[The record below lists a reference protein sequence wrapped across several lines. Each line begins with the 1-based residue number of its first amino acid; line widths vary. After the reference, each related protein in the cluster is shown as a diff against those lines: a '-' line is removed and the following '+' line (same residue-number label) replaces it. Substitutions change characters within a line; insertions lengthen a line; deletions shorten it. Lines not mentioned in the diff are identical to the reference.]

1 MAGTPST
8 PGTPETSR
16 TAGRKPL
23 SVLLDELTGAAQGWL
38 GTCRTALTAAP
49 GTLDGLLAP
58 DGDVA
63 AALENDE
70 RSSWHPERSFS
81 RASAEAVLAVAR
93 ATAATAAGAE
103 PEAGSTAAEL
113 RRQAARHWRTSDLLL
128 PEAADAEAAD
138 GADPA
143 DDFAGLVERALRGTL
158 GRRASVSVPV
168 LLDRGRR
175 GGGRMA
181 DLTVTCLRDGPAGL
195 FPDPERMA
203 FGSGDPAFSA
213 ALEAG
218 WATAPLSLRRRCVL
232 WSVTELDGSP
242 CNRLREGSL
251 GAPLGLALDG
261 LHRRL
266 HPVHRWFTM
275 LEVLRPRRALTG
287 RLGRDG
293 ELLAVGGLDAKLGA
307 AASRGYQV
315 VAPSAN
321 RSGEVAEKAGT
332 LGVEL
337 RYAAHLPEAARLV
350 RRLGRGRTGLLLLV
364 LLLLVLT
371 PLVGVQQYRA
381 HEQEHAARQAE
392 RESLSRAL
400 AALSG
405 RTGGEDPL
413 MADLYAAAAHDLAS
427 TPEAERSVYEAL
439 HRPARDKLPD
449 AGSWARFTPDGERIM
464 TVGQV
469 EGRGLLREWSL
480 TRREPTG
487 PSVRPSRDAF
497 PATGL
502 RTHAVSPD
510 GKLWAVADD
519 RGSLQLWS
527 VPGGK
532 RVTAPIQ
539 AHRSAVG
546 TAVFSPDGGTL
557 ATVTN
562 PDGGPSAGRNADA
575 RTIRLWDTETG
586 ALRRAIVTDHAG
598 FVHALAFSPDG
609 RLLASG
615 GRADDDGPALRLWDA
630 ASGRRT
636 GKLPGEVAGGVSA
649 LEFAPDGV
657 TLAAG
662 SDDGSVRQ
670 WDVVTGRRPA
680 QAIVAHSE
688 RVRALRYTRDG
699 TVLVTASD
707 DTTVRLW
714 EAGSGESIG
723 EPFAGHTDGVRSL
736 SFDPDENRLVSADRA
751 GTVRVWDVNWSRYY
765 GRPLSERSLLRSVA
779 AYSPDGDRVAT
790 ASWDGVVLVWSTDGS
805 ARSWVLG
812 AGAGRVTGLAYAP
825 DGLTLSASGAD
836 GTVRLWETAT
846 GKTRHTLTGHRGAV
860 NAVTYSPDGKTLA
873 SAGADG
879 TVRLW
884 ETASGEYL
892 RTLTGHRGAVNALTY
907 SPDGKTLAGAG
918 ADGTV
923 RLWETATGK
932 TRHTLTGHRGAVNAL
947 AHSHDGKTLASAG
960 ADGTVRLWEA
970 GPGTPVR
977 TLSGHVDAVQTLGFG
992 TDDVLTGGGRNGVWQ
1007 WNAGSGR
1014 VEHVFDGV
1022 GGVTG
1027 LAMAP
1032 DGSSFVTAG
1041 SDRAITRWTTGAPEA
1056 EAQHLLRTTP
1066 RVIAQSADPG
1076 GGRVAM
1082 LTSNTVL
1089 AAPRTPVSAPDDLS
1103 AELPPGAAD
1112 MDRTVLLI
1120 AEVGPSDHGGRVT
1133 RASVLE
1139 GGTRGQVR
1147 FLPEDRVDLY
1157 TFRGDAY
1164 ASEVALLSYDA
1175 GTGEQRGAVKLDGRV
1190 ADTPDV
1196 PLVTSADGSRAAF
1209 VNSGEESKGVTVV
1222 DAEAGRVRHTLPVG
1236 EEPVTALTLTP
1247 DGTTLALGRQDGR
1260 VDLWDARS
1268 GRRTTS
1274 FPAHSEDAVTA
1285 LAFTPDGRR
1294 LAVATK
1300 TVRLWTT
1307 GPEPRREAEMTEAA
1321 VTEEYDAISA
1331 LAFSPSGDAL
1341 AVGRMTDVRV
1351 LSTRTGGRIAVFPV
1365 WASQSPFL
1373 SLGFAPHTPSGK
1385 DGRDPGELFL
1395 YAALK
1400 GSTWSGYWDAAHVD
1414 RPAERLCER
1423 IGRPMTRA
1431 EWAEVPRGEKVGYRP
1446 VCPEGAGS

>member
-1 MAGTPST
+1 MAGT
-8 PGTPETSR
+8 PGTPEAPR
-16 TAGRKPL
+16 TVGRKPL

-38 GTCRTALTAAP
+38 STCRTALAEPP
-49 GTLDGLLAP
+49 GALDGLLAP

-70 RSSWHPERSFS
+70 RSSWHPEWSFS

-93 ATAATAAGAE
+93 AAAAE
-103 PEAGSTAAEL
+103 PGDGSTAADL
-113 RRQAARHWRTSDLLL
+113 RQQAARHWRTSDLLL

-143 DDFAGLVERALRGTL
+143 DDFAGLMERALRGTL

-168 LLDRGRR
+168 LLDRGRQ

-203 FGSGDPAFSA
+203 FGSGDPAFAA

-218 WATAPLSLRRRCVL
+218 WGTAPLSLRRRCVL
-232 WSVTELDGSP
+232 WSVAELDGSP

-266 HPVHRWFTM
+266 HPVHRSFTM

-293 ELLAVGGLDAKLGA
+293 ELLEVGGLDAKLGA

-321 RSGEVAEKAGT
+321 RSDEVVHKAAAV
-332 LGVEL
+332 GVEL
-337 RYAAHLPEAARLV
+337 RYAAHLPEAVRLV

-364 LLLLVLT
+364 LLLLVLA

-381 HEQEHAARQAE
+381 HEQEQAARQAE

-439 HRPARDKLPD
+439 HRPARDKLPG
-449 AGSWARFTPDGERIM
+449 AGSWARFTPDSERIM

-586 ALRRAIVTDHAG
+586 ALRRAIVTDHTG
-598 FVHALAFSPDG
+598 FIHALAFSPDG

-615 GRADDDGPALRLWDA
+615 GRADGDGPTLRLWDA
-630 ASGRRT
+630 ANGRRT
-636 GKLPGEVAGGVSA
+636 GKPPGEVAEGVSA

-670 WDVVTGRRPA
+670 WDVVTGRRLG

-699 TVLVTASD
+699 AVLVTASD

-714 EAGSGESIG
+714 EARSGESIG
-723 EPFAGHTDGVRSL
+723 EPFAGHTDGIRSL
-736 SFDPDENRLVSADRA
+736 SFAPDENRLVSADRA

-805 ARSWVLG
+805 GRGWVLG

-825 DGLTLSASGAD
+825 DGLTLATSGAD

-860 NAVTYSPDGKTLA
+860 NALAHSPDGKTLA

-907 SPDGKTLAGAG
+907 SPDGKTLATSG

-947 AHSHDGKTLASAG
+947 AHSPDGKTLASAG
-960 ADGTVRLWEA
+960 ADGTVRLWETA
-970 GPGTPVR
+970 SGEYLR
-977 TLSGHVDAVQTLGFG
+977 TLTGHVDAVQTLGFG
-992 TDDVLTGGGRNGVWQ
+992 TDDVLTGGGSNGVWQ

-1089 AAPRTPVSAPDDLS
+1089 ASPRTPVSAPDDLS

-1112 MDRTVLLI
+1112 LNRTVLLI
-1120 AEVGPSDHGGRVT
+1120 AEVGPGDHGGRVT

-1175 GTGEQRGAVKLDGRV
+1175 GTGEQRRAVKLDGRV

-1209 VNSGEESKGVTVV
+1209 VSTGKESKGVTVV
-1222 DAEAGRVRHTLPVG
+1222 DAEAGRVRHTLSVG
-1236 EEPVTALTLTP
+1236 EEPVTALALTP

-1260 VDLWDARS
+1260 VDLWDARN

-1294 LAVATK
+1294 LAVATE
-1300 TVRLWTT
+1300 TVQLWTT

-1321 VTEEYDAISA
+1321 LTEEYDVISA

-1431 EWAEVPRGEKVGYRP
+1431 EWAGVPRGEKVGYRP

>member
-1 MAGTPST
+1 MAGT
-8 PGTPETSR
+8 PGTPEAPR
-16 TAGRKPL
+16 TVGRKPL

-38 GTCRTALTAAP
+38 STCRTALAEPP
-49 GTLDGLLAP
+49 GALDGLLAP

-70 RSSWHPERSFS
+70 RSSWHPEWSFS

-93 ATAATAAGAE
+93 AAAAE
-103 PEAGSTAAEL
+103 PGDGSTAADL
-113 RRQAARHWRTSDLLL
+113 RQQAARHWRTSDLLL
-128 PEAADAEAAD
+128 PEAADADTAGAA
-138 GADPA
+138 GAAGAARAA
-143 DDFAGLVERALRGTL
+143 DDFAGLMERALRGTL

-168 LLDRGRR
+168 LLDRGRQ

-203 FGSGDPAFSA
+203 FGSGDPAFAA

-232 WSVTELDGSP
+232 WSVAELDGSP

-266 HPVHRWFTM
+266 HPVHRSFTM

-293 ELLAVGGLDAKLGA
+293 ELLEVGGLDAKLGA

-321 RSGEVAEKAGT
+321 RSDEVVHKAAAV
-332 LGVEL
+332 GVEL
-337 RYAAHLPEAARLV
+337 RYAAHLPEAVRLV

-364 LLLLVLT
+364 LLLLVLA

-381 HEQEHAARQAE
+381 HEQEQAARQAE

-439 HRPARDKLPD
+439 HRPARDKLPG
-449 AGSWARFTPDGERIM
+449 AGSWARFTPDGERIL

-469 EGRGLLREWSL
+469 EGRGLLREWDL
-480 TRREPTG
+480 ARREPTG

-527 VPGGK
+527 VPEGK
-532 RVTAPIQ
+532 RVAAPVQ

-546 TAVFSPDGGTL
+546 TAVFSPDGSTL

-575 RTIRLWDTETG
+575 RTIRLWNTETG
-586 ALRRAIVTDHAG
+586 ALRRAIVTDHTG
-598 FVHALAFSPDG
+598 FIHALAFSPDG

-615 GRADDDGPALRLWDA
+615 GRADGDGPTLRLWDA
-630 ASGRRT
+630 ANGRRT
-636 GKLPGEVAGGVSA
+636 GKPPGEVAEGVSA

-670 WDVVTGRRPA
+670 WDVVTGRRLG
-680 QAIVAHSE
+680 QVIVAHSE

-699 TVLVTASD
+699 AVLVTASD

-714 EAGSGESIG
+714 EARSGESIG
-723 EPFAGHTDGVRSL
+723 EPFAGHTDGIRSL
-736 SFDPDENRLVSADRA
+736 SFAPDENRLVSADRA

-805 ARSWVLG
+805 GRGWVLG

-825 DGLTLSASGAD
+825 DGLTLATSGAD

-860 NAVTYSPDGKTLA
+860 NAVTHSPDGKTLA
-873 SAGADG
+873 GAGADG

-884 ETASGEYL
+884 QTASGEYL

-907 SPDGKTLAGAG
+907 SPDGKTLATSG

-947 AHSHDGKTLASAG
+947 AHSPDGKTLAGAG
-960 ADGTVRLWEA
+960 ADGTVRLWQTASGEYL
-970 GPGTPVR
+970 R
-977 TLSGHVDAVQTLGFG
+977 TL
-992 TDDVLTGGGRNGVWQ
+992 
-1007 WNAGSGR
+1007 
-1014 VEHVFDGV
+1014 
-1022 GGVTG
+1022 
-1027 LAMAP
+1027 
-1032 DGSSFVTAG
+1032 TA
-1041 SDRAITRWTTGAPEA
+1041 
-1056 EAQHLLRTTP
+1056 
-1066 RVIAQSADPG
+1066 
-1076 GGRVAM
+1076 
-1082 LTSNTVL
+1082 
-1089 AAPRTPVSAPDDLS
+1089 
-1103 AELPPGAAD
+1103 
-1112 MDRTVLLI
+1112 
-1120 AEVGPSDHGGRVT
+1120 
-1133 RASVLE
+1133 
-1139 GGTRGQVR
+1139 
-1147 FLPEDRVDLY
+1147 
-1157 TFRGDAY
+1157 
-1164 ASEVALLSYDA
+1164 
-1175 GTGEQRGAVKLDGRV
+1175 
-1190 ADTPDV
+1190 
-1196 PLVTSADGSRAAF
+1196 
-1209 VNSGEESKGVTVV
+1209 
-1222 DAEAGRVRHTLPVG
+1222 
-1236 EEPVTALTLTP
+1236 
-1247 DGTTLALGRQDGR
+1247 
-1260 VDLWDARS
+1260 
-1268 GRRTTS
+1268 
-1274 FPAHSEDAVTA
+1274 
-1285 LAFTPDGRR
+1285 
-1294 LAVATK
+1294 
-1300 TVRLWTT
+1300 
-1307 GPEPRREAEMTEAA
+1307 
-1321 VTEEYDAISA
+1321 
-1331 LAFSPSGDAL
+1331 
-1341 AVGRMTDVRV
+1341 
-1351 LSTRTGGRIAVFPV
+1351 
-1365 WASQSPFL
+1365 
-1373 SLGFAPHTPSGK
+1373 
-1385 DGRDPGELFL
+1385 
-1395 YAALK
+1395 
-1400 GSTWSGYWDAAHVD
+1400 
-1414 RPAERLCER
+1414 
-1423 IGRPMTRA
+1423 
-1431 EWAEVPRGEKVGYRP
+1431 
-1446 VCPEGAGS
+1446 

>member
-1 MAGTPST
+1 MAGT
-8 PGTPETSR
+8 PGTPEAPR
-16 TAGRKPL
+16 TVGRKPL

-38 GTCRTALTAAP
+38 STCRTALAEPP
-49 GTLDGLLAP
+49 GALDGLLAP

-70 RSSWHPERSFS
+70 RSSWHPEWSFS

-93 ATAATAAGAE
+93 AAAAE
-103 PEAGSTAAEL
+103 PGDGSTAADL
-113 RRQAARHWRTSDLLL
+113 RQQAARHWRTSDLLL

-143 DDFAGLVERALRGTL
+143 DDFAGLMERALRGTL

-168 LLDRGRR
+168 LLDRGRQ

-203 FGSGDPAFSA
+203 FGSGDPAFAA

-218 WATAPLSLRRRCVL
+218 WGTAPLSLRRRCVL
-232 WSVTELDGSP
+232 WSVAELDGSP

-266 HPVHRWFTM
+266 HPVHRSFTM

-293 ELLAVGGLDAKLGA
+293 ELLEVGGLDAKLGA

-321 RSGEVAEKAGT
+321 RSDEVVHKAAAV
-332 LGVEL
+332 GVEL
-337 RYAAHLPEAARLV
+337 RYAAHLPEAVRLV

-364 LLLLVLT
+364 LLLLVLA

-381 HEQEHAARQAE
+381 HEQEQAARQAE

-439 HRPARDKLPD
+439 HRPARDKLPG
-449 AGSWARFTPDGERIM
+449 AGSWARFTPDSERIM

-586 ALRRAIVTDHAG
+586 ALRRAIVTDHTG
-598 FVHALAFSPDG
+598 FIHALAFSPDG

-615 GRADDDGPALRLWDA
+615 GRADGDGPTLRLWDA
-630 ASGRRT
+630 ANGRRT
-636 GKLPGEVAGGVSA
+636 GKPPGEVAEGVSA

-670 WDVVTGRRPA
+670 WDVVTGRRLG

-699 TVLVTASD
+699 AVLVTASD

-714 EAGSGESIG
+714 EARSGESIG
-723 EPFAGHTDGVRSL
+723 EPFAGHTDGIRSL
-736 SFDPDENRLVSADRA
+736 SFAPDENRLVSADRA

-805 ARSWVLG
+805 GRGWVLG

-825 DGLTLSASGAD
+825 DGLTLATSGAD

-860 NAVTYSPDGKTLA
+860 NALAHSPDGKTLA

-907 SPDGKTLAGAG
+907 SPDGKTLATSG

-947 AHSHDGKTLASAG
+947 AHSPDGKTLASAG
-960 ADGTVRLWEA
+960 ADGTVRLWETA
-970 GPGTPVR
+970 SGEYLR
-977 TLSGHVDAVQTLGFG
+977 TLTGHVDAVQTLGFG
-992 TDDVLTGGGRNGVWQ
+992 TDDVLTGGGSNGVWQ

-1089 AAPRTPVSAPDDLS
+1089 ASPRTPVSAPDDLS

-1112 MDRTVLLI
+1112 LNRTVLLI
-1120 AEVGPSDHGGRVT
+1120 AEVGPGDHGGRVT

-1175 GTGEQRGAVKLDGRV
+1175 GTGEQRRAVKLDGRV

-1209 VNSGEESKGVTVV
+1209 VSTGKESKGVTVV
-1222 DAEAGRVRHTLPVG
+1222 DAEAGRVRHTLSVG
-1236 EEPVTALTLTP
+1236 EEPVTALALTP

-1294 LAVATK
+1294 LAVATE
-1300 TVRLWTT
+1300 TVQLWTT

-1321 VTEEYDAISA
+1321 LTEEYDVISA

-1431 EWAEVPRGEKVGYRP
+1431 EWAGVPRGEKVGYRP

>member
-1 MAGTPST
+1 MAGT
-8 PGTPETSR
+8 PGTPEAPR
-16 TAGRKPL
+16 TVGRKPL

-38 GTCRTALTAAP
+38 STCRTALAEPP
-49 GTLDGLLAP
+49 GALDGLLAP

-70 RSSWHPERSFS
+70 RSSWHPEWSFS

-93 ATAATAAGAE
+93 ATAAE
-103 PEAGSTAAEL
+103 PGDGSTAADL
-113 RRQAARHWRTSDLLL
+113 RQQAARHWRTSDLLL

-143 DDFAGLVERALRGTL
+143 DDFAGLMERALRGTL
-158 GRRASVSVPV
+158 GRRARVSVPV
-168 LLDRGRR
+168 LLDRGRQ

-181 DLTVTCLRDGPAGL
+181 DLTVTCLREGPAGL

-203 FGSGDPAFSA
+203 FGSGDPAFAA

-232 WSVTELDGSP
+232 WSVAELDGSP

-266 HPVHRWFTM
+266 HPVHRSFTM

-293 ELLAVGGLDAKLGA
+293 ELLEVGGLDAKLGA

-321 RSGEVAEKAGT
+321 RSDEVAHKAAAV
-332 LGVEL
+332 GVEL
-337 RYAAHLPEAARLV
+337 RYAAHLPEAVRLV

-364 LLLLVLT
+364 LLLLVLA

-381 HEQEHAARQAE
+381 HEQEQAARQAE

-439 HRPARDKLPD
+439 HRPARDKLPG

-469 EGRGLLREWSL
+469 EGRGLLREWDL
-480 TRREPTG
+480 ARREPTG

-575 RTIRLWDTETG
+575 RTIRLWNTETG
-586 ALRRAIVTDHAG
+586 ALRRAIVTDHTG
-598 FVHALAFSPDG
+598 FIHALAFSPDG

-615 GRADDDGPALRLWDA
+615 GRADGDGPTLRLWDA
-630 ASGRRT
+630 ANGRRT
-636 GKLPGEVAGGVSA
+636 GKPPGEVAEGVSA

-670 WDVVTGRRPA
+670 WDVVTGRRLG

-699 TVLVTASD
+699 AVLVTASD

-714 EAGSGESIG
+714 EARSGESIG
-723 EPFAGHTDGVRSL
+723 EPFAGHTDGIRSL
-736 SFDPDENRLVSADRA
+736 SFAPDENRLVSADRA

-805 ARSWVLG
+805 GRGWVLG

-825 DGLTLSASGAD
+825 DGLTLATSGAD

-860 NAVTYSPDGKTLA
+860 NALAHSPDGKTLATSGADGTVRLWETASGEYLRALTGHRGAVNALTYSPDGKTLATSGADGTVRLWETATGKTRHTLTGHRGTVNALAHSPDGKTLA

-892 RTLTGHRGAVNALTY
+892 RTLTGH
-907 SPDGKTLAGAG
+907 
-918 ADGTV
+918 
-923 RLWETATGK
+923 
-932 TRHTLTGHRGAVNAL
+932 
-947 AHSHDGKTLASAG
+947 
-960 ADGTVRLWEA
+960 
-970 GPGTPVR
+970 
-977 TLSGHVDAVQTLGFG
+977 VDAVQTLGFG
-992 TDDVLTGGGRNGVWQ
+992 TDDVLTGGGSNGVWQ

-1089 AAPRTPVSAPDDLS
+1089 ASPRTPVSAPDDLS

-1112 MDRTVLLI
+1112 LNRTVLLI
-1120 AEVGPSDHGGRVT
+1120 AEVGPGDHGGRVT

-1175 GTGEQRGAVKLDGRV
+1175 GTGEQRRAVKLDGRV

-1209 VNSGEESKGVTVV
+1209 VSTGKESKGVTVV
-1222 DAEAGRVRHTLPVG
+1222 DAEAGRIRHTLPVG
-1236 EEPVTALTLTP
+1236 EEPVTALALTP

-1260 VDLWDARS
+1260 VDLWDARN

-1294 LAVATK
+1294 LAVATE
-1300 TVRLWTT
+1300 TVQLWTN

-1321 VTEEYDAISA
+1321 LTEEYDAISA

-1373 SLGFAPHTPSGK
+1373 SLGFAPHTPSGE
-1385 DGRDPGELFL
+1385 ELFL

-1431 EWAEVPRGEKVGYRP
+1431 EWAGVPRGEKVGYRP

>member
-1 MAGTPST
+1 MAGT
-8 PGTPETSR
+8 PGTPEAPR
-16 TAGRKPL
+16 TVGRKPL
-23 SVLLDELTGAAQGWL
+23 SVLLDELTGASQGWL
-38 GTCRTALTAAP
+38 STCRTALAEPP
-49 GTLDGLLAP
+49 GALDGLLAP

-70 RSSWHPERSFS
+70 RSSWHPEWSFS

-93 ATAATAAGAE
+93 ATAAE
-103 PEAGSTAAEL
+103 PGDGSTAADL
-113 RRQAARHWRTSDLLL
+113 RQQAARHWRTSDLLL
-128 PEAADAEAAD
+128 PEAADADTAGAAGAAGAAEA
-138 GADPA
+138 A
-143 DDFAGLVERALRGTL
+143 DDFAGLMERALRGTL

-168 LLDRGRR
+168 LLDRGRQ

-203 FGSGDPAFSA
+203 FGSGDPAFAA

-218 WATAPLSLRRRCVL
+218 WGTAPLSLRRRCVL
-232 WSVTELDGSP
+232 WSVAELDGSP

-266 HPVHRWFTM
+266 HPVHRSFTM

-293 ELLAVGGLDAKLGA
+293 ELLEVGGLDAKLGA

-321 RSGEVAEKAGT
+321 RSDEVVHKAAAV
-332 LGVEL
+332 GVEL
-337 RYAAHLPEAARLV
+337 RYAAHLPEAVRLV

-364 LLLLVLT
+364 LLLLVLA

-381 HEQEHAARQAE
+381 HEQEQAARQAE

-439 HRPARDKLPD
+439 HRPARDKLPG

-546 TAVFSPDGGTL
+546 TADFSPDGGTL

-586 ALRRAIVTDHAG
+586 ALRRAIVTDHTG
-598 FVHALAFSPDG
+598 FIHALAFSPDG

-615 GRADDDGPALRLWDA
+615 GRADGDGPTLRLWDA
-630 ASGRRT
+630 ANGRRT
-636 GKLPGEVAGGVSA
+636 GKPPGEVAEGVSA

-670 WDVVTGRRPA
+670 WDVVTGRRLG

-699 TVLVTASD
+699 AVLVTASD

-714 EAGSGESIG
+714 EARSGESIG
-723 EPFAGHTDGVRSL
+723 EPFAGHTDGIRSL
-736 SFDPDENRLVSADRA
+736 SFAPDENRLVSADRA

-805 ARSWVLG
+805 GRGWVLG

-825 DGLTLSASGAD
+825 DGLTL
-836 GTVRLWETAT
+836 AT
-846 GKTRHTLTGHRGAV
+846 
-860 NAVTYSPDGKTLA
+860 S
-873 SAGADG
+873 
-879 TVRLW
+879 
-884 ETASGEYL
+884 
-892 RTLTGHRGAVNALTY
+892 
-907 SPDGKTLAGAG
+907 G

-947 AHSHDGKTLASAG
+947 AHSPDGKTLAGAG
-960 ADGTVRLWEA
+960 ADGTVRLWETA
-970 GPGTPVR
+970 SGEYLR
-977 TLSGHVDAVQTLGFG
+977 TLTGHVDAVQTLGFG
-992 TDDVLTGGGRNGVWQ
+992 TDDVLTGGGSNGVWQ

-1089 AAPRTPVSAPDDLS
+1089 ASPRTPVSAPDDLS

-1112 MDRTVLLI
+1112 LNRTVLLI
-1120 AEVGPSDHGGRVT
+1120 AEVGPGDHGGRVT

-1175 GTGEQRGAVKLDGRV
+1175 GTGEQRRAVKLDGRV

-1209 VNSGEESKGVTVV
+1209 VSTGKESKGVTVV
-1222 DAEAGRVRHTLPVG
+1222 DAEAGRVRHTLSVG
-1236 EEPVTALTLTP
+1236 EEPVTALALTP

-1260 VDLWDARS
+1260 VDLWDARN

-1294 LAVATK
+1294 LAVATE
-1300 TVRLWTT
+1300 TVQLWTT

-1321 VTEEYDAISA
+1321 LTEEYDVISA

-1431 EWAEVPRGEKVGYRP
+1431 EWAGVPRGEKVGYRP